1 METVAYILG
10 VALTGLVVGALARLA
25 LPGKDPMSI
34 FETML
39 VGIAGTLIAGL
50 ISYYAF
56 DREAAPGLLLS
67 ILCALGIVFAVR
79 KLRERQLGEH
89 ATQTR
94 GFGAQQRGLGGGG
107 TTGFGSTQVR
117 FFPGCLIGSL
127 LISLFLTLVL
137 NLLIRAF

>member
-34 FETML
+34 LETML
-39 VGIAGTLIAGL
+39 VGVAGSLIAGL
-50 ISYYAF
+50 ISYYLF

-67 ILCALGIVFAVR
+67 ILCAVGIVFAVR
-79 KLRERQLGEH
+79 KLRQRQLGPAASEPS
-89 ATQTR
+89 ALSSGGGP
-94 GFGAQQRGLGGGG
+94 GFGLQ
-107 TTGFGSTQVR
+107 TTQVR
-117 FFPGCLIGSL
+117 FFPGCLVGSL
-127 LISLFLTLVL
+127 LISLFLTIVL